1 MQIASP
7 VDASLDDDSPA
18 SVDAPVV
25 DPDDDDAPDDDP
37 SDVDPLGASV
47 VVTPAVVPGSLVAVG
62 PGSVDP
68 VVPVVPV
75 VTAPVEVEPSPTVS
89 TLSAGGSPPHAV
101 ITRLNTVASIARRRT
116 APE

>member
-7 VDASLDDDSPA
+7 VDASLDDDDPS
-18 SVDAPVV
+18 SVVV
-25 DPDDDDAPDDDP
+25 PDDDP
-37 SDVDPLGASV
+37 PDDDASDVDPLGASV

-68 VVPVVPV
+68 VVPVVLV
-75 VTAPVEVEPSPTVS
+75 ATAPVEVEPSPAVS
-89 TLSAGGSPPHAV
+89 MLSAGGSPPHAV